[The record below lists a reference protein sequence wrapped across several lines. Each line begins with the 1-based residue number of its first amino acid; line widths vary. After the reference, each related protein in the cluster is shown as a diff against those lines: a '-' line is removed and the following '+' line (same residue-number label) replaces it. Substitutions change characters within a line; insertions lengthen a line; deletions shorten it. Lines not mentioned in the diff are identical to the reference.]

1 MITLREANAPLALVG
16 TSRKVPSIV
25 IFKNVF
31 VFLECMKRDV
41 WMTNE

>member
-25 IFKNVF
+25 IFVPGKRGMY
-31 VFLECMKRDV
+31 EC
-41 WMTNE
+41 